1 MIGGDLASKLGVF
14 GAPMDIAHVIAFPA
28 SADGGAMAYP

>member
-1 MIGGDLASKLGVF
+1 MIGGDLASKLGGF
-14 GAPMDIAHVIAFPA
+14 GAPIDIAQVIAFPA